1 MRKLFSKLYLF
12 RFILI
17 SFSVLIVLNIFFGE
31 KNIFLLKENFLK
43 IKHIKKDFSMLNNEY
58 KDVKFI
64 HKEFKTNNL
73 DLQET
78 LIREVLNYK
87 QKGESIII
95 YE

>member
-1 MRKLFSKLYLF
+1 MRKLFSKLYFF

-17 SFSVLIVLNIFFGE
+17 SFSVLIALNIFFGE

-43 IKHIKKDFSMLNNEY
+43 IKYIKKDFSKLKDEY
-58 KDVKFI
+58 KNVRFI

-87 QKGESIII
+87 QKGERIII